1 MLEIFI
7 PTWIKK
13 QKVQINDISDNFLN
27 VLKNSFIDLEIINF
41 ESTFFEWIK
50 IISKNLDENLI
61 ILCNWEFWNNYF
73 IDYDISFPLL
83 PKEGLGEVWIKII
96 WQNKIW
102 EEIQKIMLN
111 IAEITGILSSNNLL
125 TNSKKEEILIKIKNS
140 FFALSWVVFLLYSLK
155 QKAEQNL
162 EELENYSWKIEFEA
176 QASLLKETSL
186 TKSIEIKA
194 NIDKLEE
201 KIEMFIWVISKLI

>member
-111 IAEITGILSSNNLL
+111 IAEITGILSSDNLL

-155 QKAEQNL
+155 QKVEQNL
-162 EELENYSWKIEFEA
+162 IELENYSWKIEFEW
-176 QASLLKETSL
+176 QAVLLKETSL

-194 NIDKLEE
+194 NIDKLEG
-201 KIEMFIWVISKLI
+201 KIEMFIGVISNLI

>member
-7 PTWIKK
+7 PIWIKK

-73 IDYDISFPLL
+73 IDYDISSPLL

-102 EEIQKIMLN
+102 EKIQKIMLN
-111 IAEITGILSSNNLL
+111 ISEITWILNSDKLL
-125 TNSKKEEILIKIKNS
+125 TNTRKNKILIKIRNS
-140 FFALSWVVFLLYSLK
+140 FFALSGVIFLLYSLEEK
-155 QKAEQNL
+155 IEKNL
-162 EELENYSWKIEFEA
+162 EELNSYSWKVEFEG

-186 TKSIEIKA
+186 TKSIELKA
-194 NIDKLEE
+194 NINKLEG
-201 KIEMFIWVISKLI
+201 KIEMFIWVIGKLI